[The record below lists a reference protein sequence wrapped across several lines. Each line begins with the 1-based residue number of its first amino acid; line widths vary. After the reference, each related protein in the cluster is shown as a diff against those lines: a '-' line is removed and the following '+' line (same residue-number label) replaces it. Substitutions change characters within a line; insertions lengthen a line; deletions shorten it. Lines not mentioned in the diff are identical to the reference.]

1 VRWAAMAA
9 TGTMAAVAITLL
21 FGIPASARA
30 DEPCPGETLISPL
43 YSTDTCLIDMDLNVI
58 RTWHCGSNPAF
69 TAYLLE
75 DGSIVR
81 PCTYTNANFY
91 GGALGGRI
99 QKYSVNGT
107 LTWDFVFSNA
117 DHCQHH
123 DVRPMTNG
131 NVLLIAWERKTQQ
144 QAAAAG
150 RVNATTEFWP
160 EAIFEIRPN
169 GPTGGTVVWEWHL
182 WDHLIQD
189 VDPAKPNYGVIA
201 NHPELLD
208 INLPGA
214 SGMGNGDWMHANAI
228 DYHPEL
234 NQITF
239 SSHYLNEVYVI
250 DHSTTTQQ
258 AAGHAGGRSG
268 MGGDLLYRWGNPQ
281 NYDTGDASDQVF
293 FVVHGANWIDTD
305 CPGAGHI
312 VAFNNGDRPGSQ
324 NDYSTVVEIVPPLNG
339 YNYTRAAGQPFG
351 PEAPCWSYSDP
362 GSFYSGHFS
371 GAFRLPNGN
380 TLITEAMSSYVFEV
394 TASGETVWDYHAGGN
409 LARAPRYHMAGAA
422 VDDETPTSQSRRT
435 LLRNAPNPFNEST
448 RIAFRLAQPGQ
459 VRLAIFDLS
468 GRQIVTLV
476 DAALAAGDHAAEWNG
491 RDESGRTAASGTYL
505 LRLRV
510 DDSVEA
516 ERLVILR

>member
-1 VRWAAMAA
+1 MRCVTSVALV
-9 TGTMAAVAITLL
+9 TIAVLFLL
-21 FGIPASARA
+21 ALPGSARA
-30 DEPCPGETLISPL
+30 DEPCAGETLISPL
-43 YSTDTCLIDMDLNVI
+43 YSTNTYLIDMDRNVI

-75 DGSIVR
+75 DGSILR
-81 PCTYTNANFY
+81 PCTYANNYFY

-99 QKYSVNGT
+99 QKYDANGN
-107 LTWDFVFSNA
+107 LAWDYIFSNA

-123 DVRPMTNG
+123 DVRPMANG

-150 RVNATTEFWP
+150 RVNATGEFWP

-169 GPTGGTVVWEWHL
+169 GATGGTVMWEWHL

-189 VDPAKPNYGVIA
+189 VDPAKPNYGVVA

-208 INLPGA
+208 INLQGG
-214 SGMGNGDWMHANAI
+214 SGMGSGDWMHANAI

-258 AAGHAGGRSG
+258 AASHAGGRAG

-281 NYDTGDASDQVF
+281 NYDTGDASNQVF
-293 FVVHGANWIDTD
+293 YVVHGANWIDPD

-312 VAFNNGDRPGSQ
+312 VAFNNGDRPGSA
-324 NDYSTVVEIVPPLNG
+324 NDYSTVVELIPPLNG
-339 YNYTRAAGQPFG
+339 YNYTRVAGQPFG

-362 GSFYSGHFS
+362 GTFFSGHFS

-380 TLITEAMSSYVFEV
+380 TLITEAMSGYLFEV
-394 TASGETVWDYHAGGN
+394 TSAGATVWDYNVGDN
-409 LARAPRYHMAGAA
+409 LARAPRYHMQGAA
-422 VDDETPTSQSRRT
+422 VDDGTPTQQSRRM
-435 LLRNAPNPFNEST
+435 LLRNYPNPFRETT
-448 RIAFRLAQPGQ
+448 RIDFRLGQPGRVQ
-459 VRLAIFDLS
+459 LGIFDLA
-468 GRQIVTLV
+468 GRRIVTLI
-476 DAALAAGDHAAEWNG
+476 DASLAAGDHDAEWNG
-491 RDESGRTAASGTYL
+491 RDGNGDVVASGTYL

-510 DDSVEA
+510 DEAVEA
-516 ERLVILR
+516 ERLVMLR